1 MTTEYIVIKIG
12 GVASKQLTPEI
23 LAKLSEWQQA
33 GQKVVIVHG
42 GGFAINQLMEENHIP
57 IHKVNGLRV
66 TSQSDMTLI
75 KEALV
80 DIVGKNL
87 AGQLTQ
93 AVLPAYQLVDE
104 LPDLVHADF
113 LDQETYGFVGE
124 VKNITNQTLVALL
137 SQGKIP
143 LIPSLGYSE
152 QGDLLNINADYL
164 ARAVAISLGAK
175 KLILMTD
182 VKGVLENGQVL
193 DHLNLVDVHKKI
205 DSGVITGG
213 MIPKIQ
219 SAVQTVQAGVE
230 QVIIGDNLTDGTII
244 KEYEMTKLFSNY
256 KRAAIDFAS
265 AQGNY
270 LTDTTGNTY
279 LDFSS
284 GIGVT
289 NLGYHPHVN
298 QALTEQAGK
307 ILHQP
312 NLYHN
317 QLQEDVADLLIG
329 DRDYLAF
336 FCNSGAE
343 ANEAAI
349 KIARKA
355 SGKQEIITFQNSFH
369 GRTFGSMSATG
380 QDKIKQGFGEGVP
393 HFSYAIFNDID
404 SVKAL
409 ASDETAAIMLELVQ
423 GESGVQP
430 ADKDFVKALADF
442 CKETGIYLIVDEVQ
456 TGLGR
461 TGKLYAYEHY
471 DIEPDIFTLAKGL
484 ANGVPVGAMLA
495 KSSLGEAFSYGS
507 HGSTFGGNKLAMAAA
522 KATLEVMLVPGFL
535 DTALGNG
542 NQLQA
547 KLQAAL
553 SDKETVTT
561 VRGLGY
567 MIGIETTGNLGELVQ
582 SARDKGLILL
592 TAGTNVIR
600 LLPPITLSD
609 AEIEKG
615 VAILSEIFD

>member
-1 MTTEYIVIKIG
+1 
-12 GVASKQLTPEI
+12 
-23 LAKLSEWQQA
+23 
-33 GQKVVIVHG
+33 
-42 GGFAINQLMEENHIP
+42 
-57 IHKVNGLRV
+57 
-66 TSQSDMTLI
+66 
-75 KEALV
+75 
-80 DIVGKNL
+80 
-87 AGQLTQ
+87 
-93 AVLPAYQLVDE
+93 
-104 LPDLVHADF
+104 
-113 LDQETYGFVGE
+113 
-124 VKNITNQTLVALL
+124 
-137 SQGKIP
+137 
-143 LIPSLGYSE
+143 
-152 QGDLLNINADYL
+152 
-164 ARAVAISLGAK
+164 
-175 KLILMTD
+175 
-182 VKGVLENGQVL
+182 
-193 DHLNLVDVHKKI
+193 
-205 DSGVITGG
+205 
-213 MIPKIQ
+213 
-219 SAVQTVQAGVE
+219 
-230 QVIIGDNLTDGTII
+230 
-244 KEYEMTKLFSNY
+244 MTKLFSNY

-265 AQGNY
+265 AHGNY
-270 LTDTTGNTY
+270 LTDTIGKTY

-298 QALTEQAGK
+298 QALTEQVGK

-312 NLYHN
+312 NLYDN
-317 QLQEDVADLLIG
+317 QLQEDVAGLLIG
-329 DRDYLAF
+329 DKDYLAF

-393 HFSYAIFNDID
+393 HFNYAIFNDID

-409 ASDETAAIMLELVQ
+409 ANEETAAIMLELVQ

-430 ADKDFVKALADF
+430 ADKDFVKALSEY
-442 CKETGIYLIVDEVQ
+442 CQETGIYLIVDEVQ
-456 TGLGR
+456 TGIGR

-522 KATLEVMLVPGFL
+522 KATLEVMLAPGFL
-535 DTALGNG
+535 DTALESGNK
-542 NQLQA
+542 LQA

-582 SARDKGLILL
+582 AARDKGLIVLI
-592 TAGTNVIR
+592 AGTNVIR

-615 VAILSEIFD
+615 VTILSEIFD

>member
-1 MTTEYIVIKIG
+1 
-12 GVASKQLTPEI
+12 
-23 LAKLSEWQQA
+23 
-33 GQKVVIVHG
+33 
-42 GGFAINQLMEENHIP
+42 
-57 IHKVNGLRV
+57 
-66 TSQSDMTLI
+66 
-75 KEALV
+75 
-80 DIVGKNL
+80 
-87 AGQLTQ
+87 
-93 AVLPAYQLVDE
+93 
-104 LPDLVHADF
+104 
-113 LDQETYGFVGE
+113 
-124 VKNITNQTLVALL
+124 
-137 SQGKIP
+137 
-143 LIPSLGYSE
+143 
-152 QGDLLNINADYL
+152 
-164 ARAVAISLGAK
+164 
-175 KLILMTD
+175 
-182 VKGVLENGQVL
+182 
-193 DHLNLVDVHKKI
+193 
-205 DSGVITGG
+205 
-213 MIPKIQ
+213 
-219 SAVQTVQAGVE
+219 
-230 QVIIGDNLTDGTII
+230 
-244 KEYEMTKLFSNY
+244 MTKLFSNY

-265 AQGNY
+265 AHGNY
-270 LTDTTGNTY
+270 LTDTTGKTY

-298 QALTEQAGK
+298 QALTEQVGK

-317 QLQEDVADLLIG
+317 QLQEDVASLLIG
-329 DRDYLAF
+329 DKDYLAF

-393 HFSYAIFNDID
+393 HFNYAVFNDID

-409 ASDETAAIMLELVQ
+409 ANKETAAIMLELVQ

-430 ADKDFVKALADF
+430 ADKDFVKALSEY
-442 CKETGIYLIVDEVQ
+442 CQETGIYLIVDEVQ
-456 TGLGR
+456 TGIGR

-471 DIEPDIFTLAKGL
+471 GIEPDIFTLAKGL

-522 KATLEVMLVPGFL
+522 KATLEVMLAPGFL
-535 DTALGNG
+535 DTALENG
-542 NQLQA
+542 NKLQA

-582 SARDKGLILL
+582 SARDKGLIVL

-615 VAILSEIFD
+615 VTILSEIFD

>member
-1 MTTEYIVIKIG
+1 
-12 GVASKQLTPEI
+12 
-23 LAKLSEWQQA
+23 
-33 GQKVVIVHG
+33 
-42 GGFAINQLMEENHIP
+42 
-57 IHKVNGLRV
+57 
-66 TSQSDMTLI
+66 
-75 KEALV
+75 
-80 DIVGKNL
+80 
-87 AGQLTQ
+87 
-93 AVLPAYQLVDE
+93 
-104 LPDLVHADF
+104 
-113 LDQETYGFVGE
+113 
-124 VKNITNQTLVALL
+124 
-137 SQGKIP
+137 
-143 LIPSLGYSE
+143 
-152 QGDLLNINADYL
+152 
-164 ARAVAISLGAK
+164 
-175 KLILMTD
+175 
-182 VKGVLENGQVL
+182 
-193 DHLNLVDVHKKI
+193 
-205 DSGVITGG
+205 
-213 MIPKIQ
+213 
-219 SAVQTVQAGVE
+219 
-230 QVIIGDNLTDGTII
+230 
-244 KEYEMTKLFSNY
+244 MTKLFSNY

-298 QALTEQAGK
+298 QALTDQVGK

-312 NLYHN
+312 NLYYN
-317 QLQEDVADLLIG
+317 QLQEDVAGLLIG
-329 DRDYLAF
+329 DKDYLAF

-430 ADKDFVKALADF
+430 ADKAFVKALADF
-442 CKETGIYLIVDEVQ
+442 CKEAGIYLIVDEVQ

-535 DTALGNG
+535 DTALENG

-582 SARDKGLILL
+582 LARDKGLIVL

-615 VAILSEIFD
+615 VALLSEIFD

>member
-1 MTTEYIVIKIG
+1 
-12 GVASKQLTPEI
+12 
-23 LAKLSEWQQA
+23 
-33 GQKVVIVHG
+33 
-42 GGFAINQLMEENHIP
+42 
-57 IHKVNGLRV
+57 
-66 TSQSDMTLI
+66 
-75 KEALV
+75 
-80 DIVGKNL
+80 
-87 AGQLTQ
+87 
-93 AVLPAYQLVDE
+93 
-104 LPDLVHADF
+104 
-113 LDQETYGFVGE
+113 
-124 VKNITNQTLVALL
+124 
-137 SQGKIP
+137 
-143 LIPSLGYSE
+143 
-152 QGDLLNINADYL
+152 
-164 ARAVAISLGAK
+164 
-175 KLILMTD
+175 
-182 VKGVLENGQVL
+182 
-193 DHLNLVDVHKKI
+193 
-205 DSGVITGG
+205 
-213 MIPKIQ
+213 
-219 SAVQTVQAGVE
+219 
-230 QVIIGDNLTDGTII
+230 
-244 KEYEMTKLFSNY
+244 MTKLFSNY

-265 AQGNY
+265 AHGNY
-270 LTDTTGNTY
+270 LTDTTGKTY

-298 QALTEQAGK
+298 QALTEQVGK

-312 NLYHN
+312 NLYDN
-317 QLQEDVADLLIG
+317 QLQEDVAGLLIG
-329 DRDYLAF
+329 DKDYLAF

-393 HFSYAIFNDID
+393 HFNYAIFNDID

-409 ASDETAAIMLELVQ
+409 ANKETAAIMLELVQ

-430 ADKDFVKALADF
+430 ADKDFVKALSEY
-442 CKETGIYLIVDEVQ
+442 CQETGIYLIVDEVQ
-456 TGLGR
+456 TGIGR

-471 DIEPDIFTLAKGL
+471 GIEPDIFTLAKGL

-522 KATLEVMLVPGFL
+522 KATLEVMLAPGFL
-535 DTALGNG
+535 DTALESGNK
-542 NQLQA
+542 LQA
-547 KLQAAL
+547 KLQTAL

-582 SARDKGLILL
+582 AARDKGLIVL

-609 AEIEKG
+609 DEIEKG
-615 VAILSEIFD
+615 VTILSEIFD

>member
-1 MTTEYIVIKIG
+1 
-12 GVASKQLTPEI
+12 
-23 LAKLSEWQQA
+23 
-33 GQKVVIVHG
+33 
-42 GGFAINQLMEENHIP
+42 
-57 IHKVNGLRV
+57 
-66 TSQSDMTLI
+66 
-75 KEALV
+75 
-80 DIVGKNL
+80 
-87 AGQLTQ
+87 
-93 AVLPAYQLVDE
+93 
-104 LPDLVHADF
+104 
-113 LDQETYGFVGE
+113 
-124 VKNITNQTLVALL
+124 
-137 SQGKIP
+137 
-143 LIPSLGYSE
+143 
-152 QGDLLNINADYL
+152 
-164 ARAVAISLGAK
+164 
-175 KLILMTD
+175 
-182 VKGVLENGQVL
+182 
-193 DHLNLVDVHKKI
+193 
-205 DSGVITGG
+205 
-213 MIPKIQ
+213 
-219 SAVQTVQAGVE
+219 
-230 QVIIGDNLTDGTII
+230 
-244 KEYEMTKLFSNY
+244 MTKLFSNY

-265 AQGNY
+265 AHGNY
-270 LTDTTGNTY
+270 LTDTTGKTY

-298 QALTEQAGK
+298 QALTEQVGK

-312 NLYHN
+312 DLYHN
-317 QLQEDVADLLIG
+317 QLQEDVAGLLIG
-329 DRDYLAF
+329 NKDYLAF

-393 HFSYAIFNDID
+393 HFNYAIFNDID

-409 ASDETAAIMLELVQ
+409 ANKETAAIMLELVQ

-430 ADKDFVKALADF
+430 ADKDFVKALSEY
-442 CKETGIYLIVDEVQ
+442 CQETGIYLIVDEVQ
-456 TGLGR
+456 TGIGR

-471 DIEPDIFTLAKGL
+471 GIEPDIFTLAKGL

-522 KATLEVMLVPGFL
+522 KATLEVMLAPGFL
-535 DTALGNG
+535 DTALENG
-542 NQLQA
+542 NKLQA

-582 SARDKGLILL
+582 AARDKGLIVL

-615 VAILSEIFD
+615 VTILSEIFD

>member
-1 MTTEYIVIKIG
+1 
-12 GVASKQLTPEI
+12 
-23 LAKLSEWQQA
+23 
-33 GQKVVIVHG
+33 
-42 GGFAINQLMEENHIP
+42 
-57 IHKVNGLRV
+57 
-66 TSQSDMTLI
+66 
-75 KEALV
+75 
-80 DIVGKNL
+80 
-87 AGQLTQ
+87 
-93 AVLPAYQLVDE
+93 
-104 LPDLVHADF
+104 
-113 LDQETYGFVGE
+113 
-124 VKNITNQTLVALL
+124 
-137 SQGKIP
+137 
-143 LIPSLGYSE
+143 
-152 QGDLLNINADYL
+152 
-164 ARAVAISLGAK
+164 
-175 KLILMTD
+175 
-182 VKGVLENGQVL
+182 
-193 DHLNLVDVHKKI
+193 
-205 DSGVITGG
+205 
-213 MIPKIQ
+213 
-219 SAVQTVQAGVE
+219 
-230 QVIIGDNLTDGTII
+230 
-244 KEYEMTKLFSNY
+244 MTKLFSNY

-298 QALTEQAGK
+298 QALTDQVGK

-312 NLYHN
+312 NLYYN
-317 QLQEDVADLLIG
+317 QLQEDVAGLLIG
-329 DRDYLAF
+329 DKDYLAF

-430 ADKDFVKALADF
+430 ADKAFVKALADF
-442 CKETGIYLIVDEVQ
+442 CKEAGIYLIVDEVQ

-535 DTALGNG
+535 DTALENG

-547 KLQAAL
+547 KLQADL

-567 MIGIETTGNLGELVQ
+567 MIGIETTGDLGELVQ
-582 SARDKGLILL
+582 AARDKGLIVL

-609 AEIEKG
+609 TEIEKG

>member
-1 MTTEYIVIKIG
+1 
-12 GVASKQLTPEI
+12 
-23 LAKLSEWQQA
+23 
-33 GQKVVIVHG
+33 
-42 GGFAINQLMEENHIP
+42 
-57 IHKVNGLRV
+57 
-66 TSQSDMTLI
+66 
-75 KEALV
+75 
-80 DIVGKNL
+80 
-87 AGQLTQ
+87 
-93 AVLPAYQLVDE
+93 
-104 LPDLVHADF
+104 
-113 LDQETYGFVGE
+113 
-124 VKNITNQTLVALL
+124 
-137 SQGKIP
+137 
-143 LIPSLGYSE
+143 
-152 QGDLLNINADYL
+152 
-164 ARAVAISLGAK
+164 
-175 KLILMTD
+175 
-182 VKGVLENGQVL
+182 
-193 DHLNLVDVHKKI
+193 
-205 DSGVITGG
+205 
-213 MIPKIQ
+213 
-219 SAVQTVQAGVE
+219 
-230 QVIIGDNLTDGTII
+230 
-244 KEYEMTKLFSNY
+244 MTKLFSNY

-265 AQGNY
+265 AHGNY
-270 LTDTTGNTY
+270 LTDTTGKTY

-298 QALTEQAGK
+298 QALTEQVGK

-312 NLYHN
+312 NLYDN
-317 QLQEDVADLLIG
+317 QLQEDVAGLLTG
-329 DRDYLAF
+329 DKDYLAF

-393 HFSYAIFNDID
+393 HFNYAIFNDID

-409 ASDETAAIMLELVQ
+409 ANEETAAIMLELVQ

-430 ADKDFVKALADF
+430 ADQDFIKDLSDF

-456 TGLGR
+456 TGIGR

-471 DIEPDIFTLAKGL
+471 GIEPDIFTLAKGL

-522 KATLEVMLVPGFL
+522 KATLEVMLAPGFL
-535 DTALGNG
+535 DTALENG
-542 NQLQA
+542 NKLQA

-582 SARDKGLILL
+582 AARDKGLIVL

-615 VAILSEIFD
+615 VTILSEIFD

>member
-1 MTTEYIVIKIG
+1 
-12 GVASKQLTPEI
+12 
-23 LAKLSEWQQA
+23 
-33 GQKVVIVHG
+33 
-42 GGFAINQLMEENHIP
+42 
-57 IHKVNGLRV
+57 
-66 TSQSDMTLI
+66 
-75 KEALV
+75 
-80 DIVGKNL
+80 
-87 AGQLTQ
+87 
-93 AVLPAYQLVDE
+93 
-104 LPDLVHADF
+104 
-113 LDQETYGFVGE
+113 
-124 VKNITNQTLVALL
+124 
-137 SQGKIP
+137 
-143 LIPSLGYSE
+143 
-152 QGDLLNINADYL
+152 
-164 ARAVAISLGAK
+164 
-175 KLILMTD
+175 
-182 VKGVLENGQVL
+182 
-193 DHLNLVDVHKKI
+193 
-205 DSGVITGG
+205 
-213 MIPKIQ
+213 
-219 SAVQTVQAGVE
+219 
-230 QVIIGDNLTDGTII
+230 
-244 KEYEMTKLFSNY
+244 MTKLFSNY

-265 AQGNY
+265 AHGNY
-270 LTDTTGNTY
+270 LTDTTGKTY

-298 QALTEQAGK
+298 QALTEQVGK

-317 QLQEDVADLLIG
+317 QLQEDVAGLLIG
-329 DRDYLAF
+329 NKDYLAF

-393 HFSYAIFNDID
+393 HFNYAIFNDID

-409 ASDETAAIMLELVQ
+409 ANKETAAIMLELVQ

-430 ADKDFVKALADF
+430 ADKDFVKALSEY
-442 CKETGIYLIVDEVQ
+442 CQETGIYLIVDEVQ
-456 TGLGR
+456 TGIGR

-471 DIEPDIFTLAKGL
+471 GIEPDIFTLAKGL

-507 HGSTFGGNKLAMAAA
+507 HGSTFGGNKLAMAAV

-535 DTALGNG
+535 DTALENG

-582 SARDKGLILL
+582 SARDKGLIVL

-615 VAILSEIFD
+615 VALLSEIFD

>member
-1 MTTEYIVIKIG
+1 
-12 GVASKQLTPEI
+12 
-23 LAKLSEWQQA
+23 
-33 GQKVVIVHG
+33 
-42 GGFAINQLMEENHIP
+42 
-57 IHKVNGLRV
+57 
-66 TSQSDMTLI
+66 
-75 KEALV
+75 
-80 DIVGKNL
+80 
-87 AGQLTQ
+87 
-93 AVLPAYQLVDE
+93 
-104 LPDLVHADF
+104 
-113 LDQETYGFVGE
+113 
-124 VKNITNQTLVALL
+124 
-137 SQGKIP
+137 
-143 LIPSLGYSE
+143 
-152 QGDLLNINADYL
+152 
-164 ARAVAISLGAK
+164 
-175 KLILMTD
+175 
-182 VKGVLENGQVL
+182 
-193 DHLNLVDVHKKI
+193 
-205 DSGVITGG
+205 
-213 MIPKIQ
+213 
-219 SAVQTVQAGVE
+219 
-230 QVIIGDNLTDGTII
+230 
-244 KEYEMTKLFSNY
+244 MTKLFSNY

-265 AQGNY
+265 SQGNY
-270 LTDTTGNTY
+270 LTDTDGKTY

-298 QALTEQAGK
+298 QALTEQVGK

-329 DRDYLAF
+329 DKDYLAF

-430 ADKDFVKALADF
+430 ADKAFVKALADF
-442 CKETGIYLIVDEVQ
+442 CKEMGIYLIVDEVQ

-535 DTALGNG
+535 DTALENG

-582 SARDKGLILL
+582 SARDKGLIVL

-615 VAILSEIFD
+615 VALLSEIFD

>member
-1 MTTEYIVIKIG
+1 
-12 GVASKQLTPEI
+12 
-23 LAKLSEWQQA
+23 
-33 GQKVVIVHG
+33 
-42 GGFAINQLMEENHIP
+42 
-57 IHKVNGLRV
+57 
-66 TSQSDMTLI
+66 
-75 KEALV
+75 
-80 DIVGKNL
+80 
-87 AGQLTQ
+87 
-93 AVLPAYQLVDE
+93 
-104 LPDLVHADF
+104 
-113 LDQETYGFVGE
+113 
-124 VKNITNQTLVALL
+124 
-137 SQGKIP
+137 
-143 LIPSLGYSE
+143 
-152 QGDLLNINADYL
+152 
-164 ARAVAISLGAK
+164 
-175 KLILMTD
+175 
-182 VKGVLENGQVL
+182 
-193 DHLNLVDVHKKI
+193 
-205 DSGVITGG
+205 
-213 MIPKIQ
+213 
-219 SAVQTVQAGVE
+219 
-230 QVIIGDNLTDGTII
+230 
-244 KEYEMTKLFSNY
+244 MTKLFSNY

-270 LTDTTGNTY
+270 LTDTDGKTY

-298 QALTEQAGK
+298 QALTEQVGK

-329 DRDYLAF
+329 DKDYLAF

-442 CKETGIYLIVDEVQ
+442 CKEAGIYLIVDEVQ

-535 DTALGNG
+535 DTAFENG

-553 SDKETVTT
+553 SDKDTVTT

-567 MIGIETTGNLGELVQ
+567 MIGIEATGNLGELVQ
-582 SARDKGLILL
+582 SARDKGLIVL

-615 VAILSEIFD
+615 VALLSEIFD

>member
-1 MTTEYIVIKIG
+1 
-12 GVASKQLTPEI
+12 
-23 LAKLSEWQQA
+23 
-33 GQKVVIVHG
+33 
-42 GGFAINQLMEENHIP
+42 
-57 IHKVNGLRV
+57 
-66 TSQSDMTLI
+66 
-75 KEALV
+75 
-80 DIVGKNL
+80 
-87 AGQLTQ
+87 
-93 AVLPAYQLVDE
+93 
-104 LPDLVHADF
+104 
-113 LDQETYGFVGE
+113 
-124 VKNITNQTLVALL
+124 
-137 SQGKIP
+137 
-143 LIPSLGYSE
+143 
-152 QGDLLNINADYL
+152 
-164 ARAVAISLGAK
+164 
-175 KLILMTD
+175 
-182 VKGVLENGQVL
+182 
-193 DHLNLVDVHKKI
+193 
-205 DSGVITGG
+205 
-213 MIPKIQ
+213 
-219 SAVQTVQAGVE
+219 
-230 QVIIGDNLTDGTII
+230 
-244 KEYEMTKLFSNY
+244 MTKLFSNY

-298 QALTEQAGK
+298 QALTEQVGK

-317 QLQEDVADLLIG
+317 QLQEDAAGLLIG
-329 DRDYLAF
+329 DKDYLAF

-442 CKETGIYLIVDEVQ
+442 SKETGIYLIVDEVQ

-535 DTALGNG
+535 DTALENG

-582 SARDKGLILL
+582 SARDKGLIVL

>member
-1 MTTEYIVIKIG
+1 
-12 GVASKQLTPEI
+12 
-23 LAKLSEWQQA
+23 
-33 GQKVVIVHG
+33 
-42 GGFAINQLMEENHIP
+42 
-57 IHKVNGLRV
+57 
-66 TSQSDMTLI
+66 
-75 KEALV
+75 
-80 DIVGKNL
+80 
-87 AGQLTQ
+87 
-93 AVLPAYQLVDE
+93 
-104 LPDLVHADF
+104 
-113 LDQETYGFVGE
+113 
-124 VKNITNQTLVALL
+124 
-137 SQGKIP
+137 
-143 LIPSLGYSE
+143 
-152 QGDLLNINADYL
+152 
-164 ARAVAISLGAK
+164 
-175 KLILMTD
+175 
-182 VKGVLENGQVL
+182 
-193 DHLNLVDVHKKI
+193 
-205 DSGVITGG
+205 
-213 MIPKIQ
+213 
-219 SAVQTVQAGVE
+219 
-230 QVIIGDNLTDGTII
+230 
-244 KEYEMTKLFSNY
+244 MTKLFSNY

-265 AQGNY
+265 AHGNY
-270 LTDTTGNTY
+270 LTDTTGKTY

-289 NLGYHPHVN
+289 NLGYHPYVN
-298 QALTEQAGK
+298 QALTEQVGK

-312 NLYHN
+312 NLYDN
-317 QLQEDVADLLIG
+317 QLQEDVASLLIA
-329 DRDYLAF
+329 DKDYLAF

-393 HFSYAIFNDID
+393 HFNYAVFNDID
-404 SVKAL
+404 SAKAL
-409 ASDETAAIMLELVQ
+409 ANKETAAIMLELVQ

-430 ADKDFVKALADF
+430 ADKDFVKALSEY
-442 CKETGIYLIVDEVQ
+442 CQETGIYLIVDEVQ
-456 TGLGR
+456 TGIGR

-471 DIEPDIFTLAKGL
+471 GIEPDIFTLAKGL

-522 KATLEVMLVPGFL
+522 KAMLEVMLAPGFL
-535 DTALGNG
+535 DTALESGNK
-542 NQLQA
+542 LQA
-547 KLQAAL
+547 KLQTAL

-582 SARDKGLILL
+582 AARDKGLIVL

-615 VAILSEIFD
+615 VTILSEIFD

>member
-1 MTTEYIVIKIG
+1 
-12 GVASKQLTPEI
+12 
-23 LAKLSEWQQA
+23 
-33 GQKVVIVHG
+33 
-42 GGFAINQLMEENHIP
+42 
-57 IHKVNGLRV
+57 
-66 TSQSDMTLI
+66 
-75 KEALV
+75 
-80 DIVGKNL
+80 
-87 AGQLTQ
+87 
-93 AVLPAYQLVDE
+93 
-104 LPDLVHADF
+104 
-113 LDQETYGFVGE
+113 
-124 VKNITNQTLVALL
+124 
-137 SQGKIP
+137 
-143 LIPSLGYSE
+143 
-152 QGDLLNINADYL
+152 
-164 ARAVAISLGAK
+164 
-175 KLILMTD
+175 
-182 VKGVLENGQVL
+182 
-193 DHLNLVDVHKKI
+193 
-205 DSGVITGG
+205 
-213 MIPKIQ
+213 
-219 SAVQTVQAGVE
+219 
-230 QVIIGDNLTDGTII
+230 
-244 KEYEMTKLFSNY
+244 MTKLFSNY

-270 LTDTTGNTY
+270 LTDTDGKTY

-298 QALTEQAGK
+298 QALTEQVGK

-317 QLQEDVADLLIG
+317 QLQEDVAGLLIG
-329 DRDYLAF
+329 DKDYLAF

-393 HFSYAIFNDID
+393 YFSFSYAIFNDID

-409 ASDETAAIMLELVQ
+409 ANEATAAIMLELVQ

-430 ADKDFVKALADF
+430 ADKVFVKALADF

-456 TGLGR
+456 TGIGR
-461 TGKLYAYEHY
+461 TGKLFAYEHY

-495 KSSLGEAFSYGS
+495 KSSLGGAFSYGS

-522 KATLEVMLVPGFL
+522 KATLEVMLAPGFL
-535 DTALGNG
+535 DTALENG
-542 NQLQA
+542 N
-547 KLQAAL
+547 KLQEKLQSAL

-567 MIGIETTGNLGELVQ
+567 MIGIETTGNLGELVLA
-582 SARDKGLILL
+582 ARDKGLIVL
-592 TAGTNVIR
+592 TAGINVIR

-615 VAILSEIFD
+615 VALLSVIFD

>member
-1 MTTEYIVIKIG
+1 
-12 GVASKQLTPEI
+12 
-23 LAKLSEWQQA
+23 
-33 GQKVVIVHG
+33 
-42 GGFAINQLMEENHIP
+42 
-57 IHKVNGLRV
+57 
-66 TSQSDMTLI
+66 
-75 KEALV
+75 
-80 DIVGKNL
+80 
-87 AGQLTQ
+87 
-93 AVLPAYQLVDE
+93 
-104 LPDLVHADF
+104 
-113 LDQETYGFVGE
+113 
-124 VKNITNQTLVALL
+124 
-137 SQGKIP
+137 
-143 LIPSLGYSE
+143 
-152 QGDLLNINADYL
+152 
-164 ARAVAISLGAK
+164 
-175 KLILMTD
+175 
-182 VKGVLENGQVL
+182 
-193 DHLNLVDVHKKI
+193 
-205 DSGVITGG
+205 
-213 MIPKIQ
+213 
-219 SAVQTVQAGVE
+219 
-230 QVIIGDNLTDGTII
+230 
-244 KEYEMTKLFSNY
+244 MTKLFSNY

-270 LTDTTGNTY
+270 LTDTDGKTY

-289 NLGYHPHVN
+289 NLGYHSSVN
-298 QALTEQAGK
+298 QALTEQVGK

-317 QLQEDVADLLIG
+317 QLQEDVAGLLIG
-329 DRDYLAF
+329 DKDYLAF

-409 ASDETAAIMLELVQ
+409 ASEETAAIMLELVQ

-430 ADKDFVKALADF
+430 ADKDFVKALSDY

-456 TGLGR
+456 TGIGR

-522 KATLEVMLVPGFL
+522 KATLEVMLIPGFL
-535 DTALGNG
+535 DTALENG

-582 SARDKGLILL
+582 SARDKGLIVLA
-592 TAGTNVIR
+592 AGTNVIR

-615 VAILSEIFD
+615 VALLSEIFD

>member
-1 MTTEYIVIKIG
+1 
-12 GVASKQLTPEI
+12 
-23 LAKLSEWQQA
+23 
-33 GQKVVIVHG
+33 
-42 GGFAINQLMEENHIP
+42 
-57 IHKVNGLRV
+57 
-66 TSQSDMTLI
+66 
-75 KEALV
+75 
-80 DIVGKNL
+80 
-87 AGQLTQ
+87 
-93 AVLPAYQLVDE
+93 
-104 LPDLVHADF
+104 
-113 LDQETYGFVGE
+113 
-124 VKNITNQTLVALL
+124 
-137 SQGKIP
+137 
-143 LIPSLGYSE
+143 
-152 QGDLLNINADYL
+152 
-164 ARAVAISLGAK
+164 
-175 KLILMTD
+175 
-182 VKGVLENGQVL
+182 
-193 DHLNLVDVHKKI
+193 
-205 DSGVITGG
+205 
-213 MIPKIQ
+213 
-219 SAVQTVQAGVE
+219 
-230 QVIIGDNLTDGTII
+230 
-244 KEYEMTKLFSNY
+244 MTKLFSNY

-298 QALTEQAGK
+298 QALTDQVGK

-312 NLYHN
+312 NLYYN
-317 QLQEDVADLLIG
+317 QLQEDVAGLLIG
-329 DRDYLAF
+329 DKDYLAF

-430 ADKDFVKALADF
+430 ADKAFVKALADF
-442 CKETGIYLIVDEVQ
+442 CKEAGIYLIVDEVQ

-535 DTALGNG
+535 DTALENG

-547 KLQAAL
+547 KLQGAL

-582 SARDKGLILL
+582 LARDKGLIVL

>member
-1 MTTEYIVIKIG
+1 
-12 GVASKQLTPEI
+12 
-23 LAKLSEWQQA
+23 
-33 GQKVVIVHG
+33 
-42 GGFAINQLMEENHIP
+42 
-57 IHKVNGLRV
+57 
-66 TSQSDMTLI
+66 
-75 KEALV
+75 
-80 DIVGKNL
+80 
-87 AGQLTQ
+87 
-93 AVLPAYQLVDE
+93 
-104 LPDLVHADF
+104 
-113 LDQETYGFVGE
+113 
-124 VKNITNQTLVALL
+124 
-137 SQGKIP
+137 
-143 LIPSLGYSE
+143 
-152 QGDLLNINADYL
+152 
-164 ARAVAISLGAK
+164 
-175 KLILMTD
+175 
-182 VKGVLENGQVL
+182 
-193 DHLNLVDVHKKI
+193 
-205 DSGVITGG
+205 
-213 MIPKIQ
+213 
-219 SAVQTVQAGVE
+219 
-230 QVIIGDNLTDGTII
+230 
-244 KEYEMTKLFSNY
+244 MTKLFSNY

-270 LTDTTGNTY
+270 LTDTTGKTY

-289 NLGYHPHVN
+289 NLGYHPSVN
-298 QALTEQAGK
+298 QALTDQVGK

-317 QLQEDVADLLIG
+317 QLQEDVAGLLIG
-329 DRDYLAF
+329 DKDYLAF

-442 CKETGIYLIVDEVQ
+442 CKEMGIYLIVDEVQ

-484 ANGVPVGAMLA
+484 VNGVPVGAMLA

-535 DTALGNG
+535 DTALENG

-582 SARDKGLILL
+582 SARDKGLIVLA
-592 TAGTNVIR
+592 AGTNVIR

>member
-1 MTTEYIVIKIG
+1 
-12 GVASKQLTPEI
+12 
-23 LAKLSEWQQA
+23 
-33 GQKVVIVHG
+33 
-42 GGFAINQLMEENHIP
+42 
-57 IHKVNGLRV
+57 
-66 TSQSDMTLI
+66 
-75 KEALV
+75 
-80 DIVGKNL
+80 
-87 AGQLTQ
+87 
-93 AVLPAYQLVDE
+93 
-104 LPDLVHADF
+104 
-113 LDQETYGFVGE
+113 
-124 VKNITNQTLVALL
+124 
-137 SQGKIP
+137 
-143 LIPSLGYSE
+143 
-152 QGDLLNINADYL
+152 
-164 ARAVAISLGAK
+164 
-175 KLILMTD
+175 
-182 VKGVLENGQVL
+182 
-193 DHLNLVDVHKKI
+193 
-205 DSGVITGG
+205 
-213 MIPKIQ
+213 
-219 SAVQTVQAGVE
+219 
-230 QVIIGDNLTDGTII
+230 
-244 KEYEMTKLFSNY
+244 MTKLFSNY

-298 QALTEQAGK
+298 QALTDQVGK

-317 QLQEDVADLLIG
+317 QLQEDVAGLLIG
-329 DRDYLAF
+329 DKDYLAF

-409 ASDETAAIMLELVQ
+409 ASDETVAIMLELVQ

-430 ADKDFVKALADF
+430 ADKAFVKALADF
-442 CKETGIYLIVDEVQ
+442 CKEAGIYLIVDEVQ

-535 DTALGNG
+535 DTAFENG
-542 NQLQA
+542 NKLQA

-582 SARDKGLILL
+582 LARDKGLIVL

>member
-1 MTTEYIVIKIG
+1 
-12 GVASKQLTPEI
+12 
-23 LAKLSEWQQA
+23 
-33 GQKVVIVHG
+33 
-42 GGFAINQLMEENHIP
+42 
-57 IHKVNGLRV
+57 
-66 TSQSDMTLI
+66 
-75 KEALV
+75 
-80 DIVGKNL
+80 
-87 AGQLTQ
+87 
-93 AVLPAYQLVDE
+93 
-104 LPDLVHADF
+104 
-113 LDQETYGFVGE
+113 
-124 VKNITNQTLVALL
+124 
-137 SQGKIP
+137 
-143 LIPSLGYSE
+143 
-152 QGDLLNINADYL
+152 
-164 ARAVAISLGAK
+164 
-175 KLILMTD
+175 
-182 VKGVLENGQVL
+182 
-193 DHLNLVDVHKKI
+193 
-205 DSGVITGG
+205 
-213 MIPKIQ
+213 
-219 SAVQTVQAGVE
+219 
-230 QVIIGDNLTDGTII
+230 
-244 KEYEMTKLFSNY
+244 MTKLFSNY

-270 LTDTTGNTY
+270 LTDTDGKTY

-298 QALTEQAGK
+298 QALTEQVGK

-317 QLQEDVADLLIG
+317 QLQEDVAGLLIG
-329 DRDYLAF
+329 DKDYLAF

-442 CKETGIYLIVDEVQ
+442 CKEMGIYLIVDEVR

-535 DTALGNG
+535 DTALENG

-547 KLQAAL
+547 KLQTAL

-567 MIGIETTGNLGELVQ
+567 MVGIETTGNLGELVQ
-582 SARDKGLILL
+582 SARDKGLIVL

>member
-1 MTTEYIVIKIG
+1 
-12 GVASKQLTPEI
+12 
-23 LAKLSEWQQA
+23 
-33 GQKVVIVHG
+33 
-42 GGFAINQLMEENHIP
+42 
-57 IHKVNGLRV
+57 
-66 TSQSDMTLI
+66 
-75 KEALV
+75 
-80 DIVGKNL
+80 
-87 AGQLTQ
+87 
-93 AVLPAYQLVDE
+93 
-104 LPDLVHADF
+104 
-113 LDQETYGFVGE
+113 
-124 VKNITNQTLVALL
+124 
-137 SQGKIP
+137 
-143 LIPSLGYSE
+143 
-152 QGDLLNINADYL
+152 
-164 ARAVAISLGAK
+164 
-175 KLILMTD
+175 
-182 VKGVLENGQVL
+182 
-193 DHLNLVDVHKKI
+193 
-205 DSGVITGG
+205 
-213 MIPKIQ
+213 
-219 SAVQTVQAGVE
+219 
-230 QVIIGDNLTDGTII
+230 
-244 KEYEMTKLFSNY
+244 MTKLFSNY

-265 AQGNY
+265 AHGNY
-270 LTDTTGNTY
+270 LTDTTGKTY

-289 NLGYHPHVN
+289 NLGYHPSVN
-298 QALTEQAGK
+298 QALTEQVGK

-312 NLYHN
+312 NLYDN
-317 QLQEDVADLLIG
+317 QLQEDVASLLIA
-329 DRDYLAF
+329 DKDYLAF

-393 HFSYAIFNDID
+393 HFNYAVFNDID

-409 ASDETAAIMLELVQ
+409 ANKETAAIMLELVQ

-430 ADKDFVKALADF
+430 ADKDFVKALSEY
-442 CKETGIYLIVDEVQ
+442 CQETGIYLIVDEVQ
-456 TGLGR
+456 TGIGR

-471 DIEPDIFTLAKGL
+471 GIEPDIFTLAKGL

-522 KATLEVMLVPGFL
+522 KATLEVMLAPGFL
-535 DTALGNG
+535 DTALESGNK
-542 NQLQA
+542 LQA

-582 SARDKGLILL
+582 AARDKGLIVL
-592 TAGTNVIR
+592 TAGNNVIR

-615 VAILSEIFD
+615 VTILSEIFD

>member
-1 MTTEYIVIKIG
+1 
-12 GVASKQLTPEI
+12 
-23 LAKLSEWQQA
+23 
-33 GQKVVIVHG
+33 
-42 GGFAINQLMEENHIP
+42 
-57 IHKVNGLRV
+57 
-66 TSQSDMTLI
+66 
-75 KEALV
+75 
-80 DIVGKNL
+80 
-87 AGQLTQ
+87 
-93 AVLPAYQLVDE
+93 
-104 LPDLVHADF
+104 
-113 LDQETYGFVGE
+113 
-124 VKNITNQTLVALL
+124 
-137 SQGKIP
+137 
-143 LIPSLGYSE
+143 
-152 QGDLLNINADYL
+152 
-164 ARAVAISLGAK
+164 
-175 KLILMTD
+175 
-182 VKGVLENGQVL
+182 
-193 DHLNLVDVHKKI
+193 
-205 DSGVITGG
+205 
-213 MIPKIQ
+213 
-219 SAVQTVQAGVE
+219 
-230 QVIIGDNLTDGTII
+230 
-244 KEYEMTKLFSNY
+244 MTKLFSNY

-289 NLGYHPHVN
+289 NLGYHPSVN
-298 QALTEQAGK
+298 QALTDQVGK

-317 QLQEDVADLLIG
+317 QLQEDVAGLLIG
-329 DRDYLAF
+329 DKDYLAF

-380 QDKIKQGFGEGVP
+380 QDKIKRGFGEGVP
-393 HFSYAIFNDID
+393 HFIYAIFNDID
-404 SVKAL
+404 SVKDL

-535 DTALGNG
+535 DTALENG

-582 SARDKGLILL
+582 SARDKGLIVL

>member
-1 MTTEYIVIKIG
+1 
-12 GVASKQLTPEI
+12 
-23 LAKLSEWQQA
+23 
-33 GQKVVIVHG
+33 
-42 GGFAINQLMEENHIP
+42 
-57 IHKVNGLRV
+57 
-66 TSQSDMTLI
+66 
-75 KEALV
+75 
-80 DIVGKNL
+80 
-87 AGQLTQ
+87 
-93 AVLPAYQLVDE
+93 
-104 LPDLVHADF
+104 
-113 LDQETYGFVGE
+113 
-124 VKNITNQTLVALL
+124 
-137 SQGKIP
+137 
-143 LIPSLGYSE
+143 
-152 QGDLLNINADYL
+152 
-164 ARAVAISLGAK
+164 
-175 KLILMTD
+175 
-182 VKGVLENGQVL
+182 
-193 DHLNLVDVHKKI
+193 
-205 DSGVITGG
+205 
-213 MIPKIQ
+213 
-219 SAVQTVQAGVE
+219 
-230 QVIIGDNLTDGTII
+230 
-244 KEYEMTKLFSNY
+244 MTKLFSNY

-265 AQGNY
+265 AHGNY
-270 LTDTTGNTY
+270 LTDTTGKTY

-289 NLGYHPHVN
+289 NLGYHPYVN
-298 QALTEQAGK
+298 QALTEQVGK

-317 QLQEDVADLLIG
+317 QLQEDVASLLIA
-329 DRDYLAF
+329 DKDYLAF

-393 HFSYAIFNDID
+393 HFNYAIFNDID

-409 ASDETAAIMLELVQ
+409 ANKETAAIMLELVQ

-430 ADKDFVKALADF
+430 ADKDFVKALSEY
-442 CKETGIYLIVDEVQ
+442 CQETGIYLIVDEVQ
-456 TGLGR
+456 TGIGR

-471 DIEPDIFTLAKGL
+471 GIEPDIFTLAKGL

-522 KATLEVMLVPGFL
+522 KATLEVMLAPGFL
-535 DTALGNG
+535 DTALENG
-542 NQLQA
+542 NKLQA

-582 SARDKGLILL
+582 SARDKGLIVL

-615 VAILSEIFD
+615 VTILSEIFD

>member
-1 MTTEYIVIKIG
+1 
-12 GVASKQLTPEI
+12 
-23 LAKLSEWQQA
+23 
-33 GQKVVIVHG
+33 
-42 GGFAINQLMEENHIP
+42 
-57 IHKVNGLRV
+57 
-66 TSQSDMTLI
+66 
-75 KEALV
+75 
-80 DIVGKNL
+80 
-87 AGQLTQ
+87 
-93 AVLPAYQLVDE
+93 
-104 LPDLVHADF
+104 
-113 LDQETYGFVGE
+113 
-124 VKNITNQTLVALL
+124 
-137 SQGKIP
+137 
-143 LIPSLGYSE
+143 
-152 QGDLLNINADYL
+152 
-164 ARAVAISLGAK
+164 
-175 KLILMTD
+175 
-182 VKGVLENGQVL
+182 
-193 DHLNLVDVHKKI
+193 
-205 DSGVITGG
+205 
-213 MIPKIQ
+213 
-219 SAVQTVQAGVE
+219 
-230 QVIIGDNLTDGTII
+230 
-244 KEYEMTKLFSNY
+244 MTKLFSNY

-270 LTDTTGNTY
+270 MIDTTGKTY

-298 QALTEQAGK
+298 QALTEQVGK

-442 CKETGIYLIVDEVQ
+442 SKETGIYLIVDEVQ

-535 DTALGNG
+535 DTAFENG

-582 SARDKGLILL
+582 SARDKGLIVL

>member
-1 MTTEYIVIKIG
+1 
-12 GVASKQLTPEI
+12 
-23 LAKLSEWQQA
+23 
-33 GQKVVIVHG
+33 
-42 GGFAINQLMEENHIP
+42 
-57 IHKVNGLRV
+57 
-66 TSQSDMTLI
+66 
-75 KEALV
+75 
-80 DIVGKNL
+80 
-87 AGQLTQ
+87 
-93 AVLPAYQLVDE
+93 
-104 LPDLVHADF
+104 
-113 LDQETYGFVGE
+113 
-124 VKNITNQTLVALL
+124 
-137 SQGKIP
+137 
-143 LIPSLGYSE
+143 
-152 QGDLLNINADYL
+152 
-164 ARAVAISLGAK
+164 
-175 KLILMTD
+175 
-182 VKGVLENGQVL
+182 
-193 DHLNLVDVHKKI
+193 
-205 DSGVITGG
+205 
-213 MIPKIQ
+213 
-219 SAVQTVQAGVE
+219 
-230 QVIIGDNLTDGTII
+230 
-244 KEYEMTKLFSNY
+244 MTKLFSNY

-270 LTDTTGNTY
+270 LTDTTGKTY

-298 QALTEQAGK
+298 QALTEQVGK

-317 QLQEDVADLLIG
+317 QLQEDVAGLLIG
-329 DRDYLAF
+329 DKDYLAF

-380 QDKIKQGFGEGVP
+380 QDKIKRGFGEGVP
-393 HFSYAIFNDID
+393 HFIYAIFNDID
-404 SVKAL
+404 SVKDL

-442 CKETGIYLIVDEVQ
+442 CKEMGIYLIVDEVQ

-535 DTALGNG
+535 DTALENG

-582 SARDKGLILL
+582 SARDKGLIVL